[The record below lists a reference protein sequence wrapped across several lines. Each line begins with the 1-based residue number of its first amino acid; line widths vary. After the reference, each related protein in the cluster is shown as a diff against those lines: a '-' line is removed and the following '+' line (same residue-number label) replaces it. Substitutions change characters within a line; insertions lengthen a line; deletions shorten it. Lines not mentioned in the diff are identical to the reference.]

1 MMDFVLEAWVSSI
14 IEGKKLQWMMG
25 KGEPWQPG
33 EKLKLLFAG
42 YNGTRNTGSDVRVEE
57 MLRQIRRILG
67 PENVDLSMMTFNFDR
82 SRGYFEG
89 TSQVRLPDIF
99 PPFLASEVPKHH
111 GVVAC
116 EGSMFKSKFANALA
130 TMMIGSLGIAA
141 AENKLSI
148 GYGAEAG
155 HMDPLVAKM
164 CGRYCRNSLVITRND
179 ESRKILRELG
189 VPTELGTDTAWTFE
203 PLGAEYGQ
211 KALHD
216 VGWDGKTPVLV
227 VCPINPFEWPVK
239 ASVAKAALH
248 SLAGAYKDSHYRGPY
263 FHNAGPEANRANEH
277 YLSSIAKAV
286 AAFRQKR
293 SVFVI
298 MAATER
304 MDARACGRISEK
316 LGGVPVLTSDD
327 YNMYQMV
334 SILRACR
341 MMVSSRYHGIVTSM
355 PALVASAGITMD
367 ERIRNLMNERGHQEL
382 LMNVDDPD
390 LEARTL
396 AAIEILDRD
405 GERIADGIA
414 RSVVRNLK
422 LMARMGVYFEEEVQR
437 RYPEFPNA
445 ARRMEL
451 GGLPAADERGVE
463 GIGGGVRVGLV
474 FELGIPDRPD
484 SHVIP
489 GTDSCQPGEERGQR
503 CSSGTS
509 RRAGGPADRAAVAGS
524 GAGGAGLSAATAAE
538 KGRPLRVAGA

>member
-14 IEGKKLQWMMG
+14 IETKKVQWMMG
-25 KGEPWQPG
+25 KREPWHPG

-99 PPFLASEVPKHH
+99 PPFLANEVPKHH

-141 AENKLSI
+141 AENKLSV

-164 CGRYCRNSLVITRND
+164 CGRYCHNSLVITRNE

-211 KALHD
+211 KALRH
-216 VGWDGKTPVLV
+216 VGWDGQTPVLV

-248 SLAGAYKDSHYRGPY
+248 SLTGAYKESHYRGPY
-263 FHNAGPEANRANEH
+263 FHNAGPDADRAYEH

-293 SVFVI
+293 NVFVI

-304 MDARACGRISEK
+304 MDARACRRISEK

-327 YNMYQMV
+327 YNMYQLV

-355 PALVASAGITMD
+355 PALVPSAGITMD

-382 LMNVDDPD
+382 LMNVDDAD
-390 LEARTL
+390 LEERTL
-396 AAIEILDRD
+396 KALEILDRE

-414 RSVVRNLK
+414 RTVVKNLK

-437 RYPEFPNA
+437 RYQEFPT
-445 ARRMEL
+445 RRGEWSWEDYLPPMSD
-451 GGLPAADERGVE
+451 GLRQL
-463 GIGGGVRVGLV
+463 I
-474 FELGIPDRPD
+474 
-484 SHVIP
+484 
-489 GTDSCQPGEERGQR
+489 
-503 CSSGTS
+503 
-509 RRAGGPADRAAVAGS
+509 
-524 GAGGAGLSAATAAE
+524 TAYS
-538 KGRPLRVAGA
+538 

>member
-1 MMDFVLEAWVSSI
+1 MMDFLLEAWVSAI
-14 IEGKKLQWMMG
+14 IEGKKVQWVLG
-25 KGEPWQPG
+25 KGQAWQAG
-33 EKLKLLFAG
+33 DKLKLLFAG
-42 YNGTRNTGSDVRVEE
+42 YNGTRNTGSDVRVED
-57 MLRQIRRILG
+57 MLRQVRRILG

-99 PPFLASEVPKHH
+99 PPFLAKEVPKHH

-141 AENKLSI
+141 AENKLSV

-164 CGRYCRNSLVITRND
+164 CARFCKNSLVITRNE

-211 KALHD
+211 KALCD

-227 VCPINPFEWPVK
+227 ICPINPFEWPVK

-248 SLAGAYKDSHYRGPY
+248 SLTGAYALSHYRGPY
-263 FHNAGPEANRANEH
+263 FHNAGPEADRAYEH

-286 AAFRQKR
+286 AAFRRKKN
-293 SVFVI
+293 VFVI
-298 MAATER
+298 MLATER
-304 MDARACGRISEK
+304 LDSRPSKRIAEK
-316 LGGVPVLTSDD
+316 LGGVPILTSEE
-327 YNMYQMV
+327 YNMYQLV
-334 SILRACR
+334 SVLRACHL
-341 MMVSSRYHGIVTSM
+341 MVSSRYHGIVTSM
-355 PALVASAGITMD
+355 PGLVPSAGITMD
-367 ERIRNLMNERGHQEL
+367 ERIRNLMNERGHREL

-390 LEARTL
+390 LAERTL
-396 AAIEILDRD
+396 TALEILDRE

-414 RSVVRNLK
+414 RTVVRNLK

-437 RYPEFPNA
+437 RYPEFPT
-445 ARRMEL
+445 RRGEWS
-451 GGLPAADERGVE
+451 GRLPAADEYGAA
-463 GIGGGVRVGLV
+463 GLV
-474 FELGIPDRPD
+474 
-484 SHVIP
+484 
-489 GTDSCQPGEERGQR
+489 
-503 CSSGTS
+503 
-509 RRAGGPADRAAVAGS
+509 AAYS
-524 GAGGAGLSAATAAE
+524 
-538 KGRPLRVAGA
+538 

>member
-14 IEGKKLQWMMG
+14 IEGKKIQWMMG
-25 KGEPWQPG
+25 KREPWQRG

-67 PENVDLSMMTFNFDR
+67 PENVDLSMMTFDFDR

-99 PPFLASEVPKHH
+99 PPFLANEVPKHH

-155 HMDPLVAKM
+155 HMDPMVAKM
-164 CGRYCRNSLVITRND
+164 CARYCKNSLVITRND

-211 KALHD
+211 KALRD
-216 VGWDGKTPVLV
+216 VGWDGTTPVLV

-239 ASVAKAALH
+239 ASVAKAALR
-248 SLAGAYKDSHYRGPY
+248 SLTGAYKESHYRGPY
-263 FHNAGPEANRANEH
+263 FHNAGPEADRAYEY
-277 YLSSIAKAV
+277 YLSSIANAI

-293 SVFVI
+293 NVFVI

-304 MDARACGRISEK
+304 MDARPCRRISEK
-316 LGGVPVLTSDD
+316 LGGVPILTSDD
-327 YNMYQMV
+327 YNMYQLV

-396 AAIEILDRD
+396 AALEILDRD

-414 RSVVRNLK
+414 RTTVRNLK

-437 RYPEFPNA
+437 RYPEFPTRRGEWSWEDYLPPLSEGLKELVA
-445 ARRMEL
+445 AY
-451 GGLPAADERGVE
+451 G
-463 GIGGGVRVGLV
+463 
-474 FELGIPDRPD
+474 
-484 SHVIP
+484 
-489 GTDSCQPGEERGQR
+489 
-503 CSSGTS
+503 
-509 RRAGGPADRAAVAGS
+509 
-524 GAGGAGLSAATAAE
+524 
-538 KGRPLRVAGA
+538 

>member
-1 MMDFVLEAWVSSI
+1 
-14 IEGKKLQWMMG
+14 
-25 KGEPWQPG
+25 
-33 EKLKLLFAG
+33 
-42 YNGTRNTGSDVRVEE
+42 
-57 MLRQIRRILG
+57 
-67 PENVDLSMMTFNFDR
+67 MMTFNFDR

-99 PPFLASEVPKHH
+99 PPFLANEVPKHH

-155 HMDPLVAKM
+155 HMDPVVAKM

-211 KALHD
+211 KALRD

-239 ASVAKAALH
+239 ASVAKAALR
-248 SLAGAYKDSHYRGPY
+248 SLTGAYEESHYRGPY
-263 FHNAGPEANRANEH
+263 FHHAGPGADRAYEH
-277 YLSSIAKAV
+277 YLSSIANAV
-286 AAFRQKR
+286 AAFRQKKN
-293 SVFVI
+293 VFVI

-304 MDARACGRISEK
+304 MDARPCRRISEK

-341 MMVSSRYHGIVTSM
+341 LMVSSRYHGIVTSM

-367 ERIRNLMNERGHQEL
+367 ERIRNLMNERGHREL

-437 RYPEFPNA
+437 RYPEFPTRHGEWSWEDYLPSMSEGLKQLVA
-445 ARRMEL
+445 AY
-451 GGLPAADERGVE
+451 G
-463 GIGGGVRVGLV
+463 
-474 FELGIPDRPD
+474 
-484 SHVIP
+484 
-489 GTDSCQPGEERGQR
+489 
-503 CSSGTS
+503 
-509 RRAGGPADRAAVAGS
+509 
-524 GAGGAGLSAATAAE
+524 
-538 KGRPLRVAGA
+538 